1 MTPLS
6 PPDNMFLLLE
16 RRNQPMHVGS
26 LLLLSPPADAGPNY
40 AQELAEWALSYRRA
54 QPPFNQKLTKRFG
67 IAFWEE
73 DTEFDLE
80 AHFHHISLPKPGRI
94 RELLAIVSK
103 LHSGLM
109 DRAKPLWE
117 IYIIDGV
124 EDGRIA
130 VYSRIHHALIDGV
143 AGMRMLQKGMSPDPL
158 CRDTVPFW
166 AMPPR
171 KRSAPEGVVAN
182 VTAPISKA
190 SKAMGAIRN
199 QAATWPRVTKE
210 IIKSIKARSSDADY
224 VSVFQA
230 PRSILNQPISASRR
244 FAAQSWDLPRI
255 KAAAK
260 KHNATLN
267 DIVLAMCA
275 SALRHYLAD
284 LNALPDKPLV
294 AMVPV
299 SLRKDDSEG
308 GNQVGMVLANLATHL
323 SHPLERL
330 DAIARSVQNSKDRF
344 ASMSQLEIMNYVGT
358 ALAVSGINM
367 ATGIAPTWQAF
378 NIVISNVPGPRETM
392 YWNGAKLE
400 GIYPVSIAMD
410 GQATNIT
417 VVSYAEKFEI
427 GIIACRRTLPHMQKL
442 LAYLEEG
449 LVELENA

>member
-1 MTPLS
+1 MTPLL

-16 RRNQPMHVGS
+16 NRNQPMHVGS
-26 LLLLSPPADAGPNY
+26 LMLLSPPPKSAANY
-40 AQELAEWALSYRRA
+40 AQTLADWALSYRHA

-67 IAFWEE
+67 LAFWQD

-80 AHFHHISLPKPGRI
+80 AHFQHISLPKPGRI

-103 LHSGLM
+103 LHSGML

-124 EDGRIA
+124 EDGRVA
-130 VYSRIHHALIDGV
+130 VYCRIHHALIDGV
-143 AGMRMLQKGMSPDPL
+143 AGMRMLQKSMSADPKA
-158 CRDTVPFW
+158 RDAVPFW
-166 AMPPR
+166 AMPPH
-171 KRSAPEGVVAN
+171 KRVAPEGVIAN

-190 SKAMGAIRN
+190 NKVMGVIRE

-210 IIKSIKARSSDADY
+210 IIKSIKARNSDADY

-230 PRSILNQPISASRR
+230 PRTILNQPISASRR
-244 FAAQSWDLPRI
+244 FAAQSWALPRI

-275 SALRHYLAD
+275 SALRQYLID

-299 SLRKDDSEG
+299 SLRKDDSEA

-330 DAIARSVQNSKDRF
+330 EAIARSIQNSKDRF

-358 ALAVSGINM
+358 ALAISGINM
-367 ATGIAPTWQAF
+367 ATGMAPTWQAF
-378 NIVISNVPGPRETM
+378 NIVISNVPGPSETL

-410 GQATNIT
+410 GQAANIT
-417 VVSYAEKFEI
+417 VMSYAEKFEI

-442 LAYLEEG
+442 LAYLEAG
-449 LVELENA
+449 LVELEGS

>member
-6 PPDNMFLLLE
+6 PQDQMFLLVE

-26 LLLLSPPADAGPNY
+26 LMLLSPPTDAGPNY
-40 AQELAEWALSYRRA
+40 AQELADWARSYTKA
-54 QPPFNQKLTKRFG
+54 QPPFNQLLTYKLG
-67 IAFWEE
+67 LPFWI
-73 DTEFDLE
+73 DDAEFDLE

-103 LHSGLM
+103 LHSGVM

-124 EDGRIA
+124 EDGRVA
-130 VYSRIHHALIDGV
+130 VYSRIHHALVDGV
-143 AGMRMLQKGMSPDPL
+143 AGMRMLQRSMSPDPSV
-158 CRDTVPFW
+158 RDTVPFW
-166 AMPPR
+166 AIPPR
-171 KRSAPEGVVAN
+171 KRALADGVVAQ
-182 VTAPISKA
+182 VAQPISKA
-190 SKAMGAIRN
+190 AKFASILKD
-199 QAATWPRVTKE
+199 QAATWPTVARE
-210 IIKSIKARSSDADY
+210 IYKSIKARSSDADY

-230 PRSILNQPISASRR
+230 PRTILNQPISASRR
-244 FAAQSWDLPRI
+244 FAAQSWHLPRI

-260 KHNATLN
+260 RHNATLN

-275 SALRHYLAD
+275 AAVRKYLLE

-294 AMVPV
+294 AMVPM

-308 GNQVGMVLANLATHL
+308 GNQVGAVLANLATHL
-323 SHPLERL
+323 ADPLERL

-344 ASMSQLEIMNYVGT
+344 ATMNQLEIMNYVAT
-358 ALAVSGINM
+358 AMAVSGINM

-378 NIVISNVPGPRETM
+378 NIVVSNVPGPRETL

-442 LAYLEEG
+442 LQYLEDG
-449 LVELENA
+449 LVELEA

>member
-6 PPDNMFLLLE
+6 PADQMFLLVE

-26 LLLLSPPADAGPNY
+26 LMLLSPPVDAGPNY
-40 AQELAEWALSYRRA
+40 AQDLADWARSYTRA
-54 QPPFNQKLTKRFG
+54 EPPFNQLLTYKLG
-67 IAFWEE
+67 LPFWTE

-103 LHSGLM
+103 LHSGVM

-117 IYIIDGV
+117 LYIIDGV
-124 EDGRIA
+124 EDGRVA
-130 VYSRIHHALIDGV
+130 VYSRIHHALVDGV
-143 AGMRMLQKGMSPDPL
+143 AGMRMLQRSMSTDPSV
-158 CRDTVPFW
+158 RDTVPFW
-166 AMPPR
+166 AIPPR
-171 KRSAPEGVVAN
+171 KRAPADGVVAQ
-182 VTAPISKA
+182 VTQPISKA
-190 SKAMGAIRN
+190 AKIAGVLKE
-199 QAATWPRVTKE
+199 QASTWPTVARE
-210 IIKSIKARSSDADY
+210 IYKSIKARSSDADY

-230 PRSILNQPISASRR
+230 PRTILNQPISASRR
-244 FAAQSWDLPRI
+244 FAAQSWSLPRI
-255 KAAAK
+255 KGAAK
-260 KHNATLN
+260 RHNATLN

-275 SALRHYLAD
+275 SAVRRYLSD

-294 AMVPV
+294 AMVPM

-308 GNQVGMVLANLATHL
+308 GNQVGVVLANLATHL
-323 SHPLERL
+323 ADPLERL

-344 ASMSQLEIMNYVGT
+344 ATMNQLEIMNYVAT
-358 ALAVSGINM
+358 AMAVSGINM

-378 NIVISNVPGPRETM
+378 NIVVSNVPGPRETL

-442 LAYLEEG
+442 LQYLEDG
-449 LVELENA
+449 LAELEA

>member
-6 PPDNMFLLLE
+6 PQDQMFLLVE

-26 LLLLSPPADAGPNY
+26 LMLLTPPPDAGPDY
-40 AQELAEWALSYRRA
+40 VQELSEWARSHTVA
-54 QPPFNQKLTKRFG
+54 QPPFNQKLTYKLG
-67 IAFWEE
+67 LPFWTE

-80 AHFHHISLPKPGRI
+80 AHVHHISLPKPGRI
-94 RELLAIVSK
+94 RELLSIVSK

-117 IYIIDGV
+117 FYLIDGV

-130 VYSRIHHALIDGV
+130 VYSRIHHALVDGV
-143 AGMRMLQKGMSPDPL
+143 AGMRMLQKSMSTSPDV
-158 CRDTVPFW
+158 RDTLPFW
-166 AMPPR
+166 SIPPR
-171 KRSAPEGVVAN
+171 RRAPADGVVAQ
-182 VTAPISKA
+182 VTQPISRAAKIA
-190 SKAMGAIRN
+190 NVVRE
-199 QAATWPRVTKE
+199 QAATWPRVTRE
-210 IIKSIKARSSDADY
+210 IIKSIKARDSDPDY

-230 PRSILNQPISASRR
+230 PRTILNQRISASRR
-244 FAAQSWDLPRI
+244 FAAQSWPLERI
-255 KAAAK
+255 KAASK
-260 KHNATLN
+260 RHQCTLN
-267 DIVLAMCA
+267 DTVLAMCA
-275 SALRHYLAD
+275 SALRRYLSD
-284 LNALPDKPLV
+284 LQALPDQPLV

-308 GNQVGMVLANLATHL
+308 GNQVGVVLANLATHIAD
-323 SHPLERL
+323 PLERL

-344 ASMSQLEIMNYVGT
+344 ASMSQLEIMNYVAT
-358 ALAVSGINM
+358 AMAVSGINM

-378 NIVISNVPGPRETM
+378 NVVISNVPGPRETL

-417 VVSYAEKFEI
+417 VVSYADKFEI

-442 LAYLEEG
+442 LQYLEDG
-449 LVELENA
+449 LAELEA

>member
-6 PPDNMFLLLE
+6 PQDQMFLLVE

-26 LLLLSPPADAGPNY
+26 LMLLSPPPDAGPNY
-40 AQELAEWALSYRRA
+40 AQELADWARSYTKA
-54 QPPFNQKLTKRFG
+54 QPPFNQLLTYKLG
-67 IAFWEE
+67 LPFWTD

-103 LHSGLM
+103 LHSGVM

-124 EDGRIA
+124 EDGRVA
-130 VYSRIHHALIDGV
+130 VYSRIHHALVDGV
-143 AGMRMLQKGMSPDPL
+143 AGMRMLQRSMSPDPAV
-158 CRDTVPFW
+158 RDTVPFW
-166 AMPPR
+166 AIPPR
-171 KRSAPEGVVAN
+171 KRAPADGVVAQ
-182 VTAPISKA
+182 VTQPLSRAAKFA
-190 SKAMGAIRN
+190 SIVKE
-199 QAATWPRVTKE
+199 QASTWPTVARE
-210 IIKSIKARSSDADY
+210 IYKSIKARSSDADY

-230 PRSILNQPISASRR
+230 PRTILNQPISASRR
-244 FAAQSWDLPRI
+244 FAAQSWHLPRI

-260 KHNATLN
+260 RHNATLN

-275 SALRHYLAD
+275 AAVRKYLIE

-294 AMVPV
+294 AMVPM

-308 GNQVGMVLANLATHL
+308 GNQVGVVLANLATHL
-323 SHPLERL
+323 ADPLERL

-344 ASMSQLEIMNYVGT
+344 ATMNQLEIMNYVAT
-358 ALAVSGINM
+358 AMAVSGINM

-378 NIVISNVPGPRETM
+378 NIVVSNVPGPRETL

-442 LAYLEEG
+442 LQYLEDG
-449 LVELENA
+449 LAELEA

>member
-6 PPDNMFLLLE
+6 PQDQMFLLVE

-26 LLLLSPPADAGPNY
+26 LMLLTPPPDAGPDY
-40 AQELAEWALSYRRA
+40 VQELSAWARSHTRA
-54 QPPFNQKLTKRFG
+54 SPPFNQKLTRKLG
-67 IAFWEE
+67 MPFWTE

-80 AHFHHISLPKPGRI
+80 AHVHHISLPKPGRI

-117 IYIIDGV
+117 FYLIDGV

-143 AGMRMLQKGMSPDPL
+143 AGMRMLQRSMSTDPDV
-158 CRDTVPFW
+158 RDTLPFW

-171 KRSAPEGVVAN
+171 QRKPADGVIAQ
-182 VTAPISKA
+182 VTQPISKA
-190 SKAMGAIRN
+190 AKVANVLRE
-199 QAATWPRVTKE
+199 QAGTWPKVTRE
-210 IIKSIKARSSDADY
+210 IIKSIRARSSDADY

-230 PRSILNQPISASRR
+230 PRTILNQRISASRR
-244 FAAQSWDLPRI
+244 FAAQSWSLARI
-255 KAAAK
+255 KAASK
-260 KHNATLN
+260 RHNATLN

-275 SALRHYLAD
+275 SALRQYLSD
-284 LNALPDKPLV
+284 LDALPDQPLV

-299 SLRKDDSEG
+299 SLRKDDSDG
-308 GNQVGMVLANLATHL
+308 GNQVGVVLANLATHL
-323 SHPLERL
+323 ADPMERL
-330 DAIARSVQNSKDRF
+330 DAISRSVQNSKERF
-344 ASMSQLEIMNYVGT
+344 ASMSQLEIMNYVST
-358 ALAVSGINM
+358 ALAISGINM

-378 NIVISNVPGPRETM
+378 NIVVSNVPGPRETL

-442 LAYLEEG
+442 LQYLEDG
-449 LVELENA
+449 LVELEQ

>member
-6 PPDNMFLLLE
+6 PIDQMFLLLE

-26 LLLLSPPADAGPNY
+26 LMLLTPPPDAGPDY
-40 AQELAEWALSYRRA
+40 AQELADWARSHTRA
-54 QPPFNQKLTKRFG
+54 QPPFNQRLTYKLG
-67 IAFWEE
+67 MPFWTE

-117 IYIIDGV
+117 LYIIDGI
-124 EDGRIA
+124 EDGRVA
-130 VYSRIHHALIDGV
+130 VYSRIHHALVDGV
-143 AGMRMLQKGMSPDPL
+143 AGMRMLQRCLSTDPDA
-158 CRDTVPFW
+158 RDTLPFW
-166 AMPPR
+166 AVPPR
-171 KRSAPEGVVAN
+171 KRAPADGVIAQVKQ
-182 VTAPISKA
+182 PISKA
-190 SKAMGAIRN
+190 AKFAN
-199 QAATWPRVTKE
+199 VVKEQASTGPTVARE
-210 IIKSIKARSSDADY
+210 IYKSIKSRGTNADY

-230 PRSILNQPISASRR
+230 PRTILNQPISASRR

-255 KAAAK
+255 RAAARR
-260 KHNATLN
+260 HNATLN

-275 SALRHYLAD
+275 SALRHYLSD

-294 AMVPV
+294 AMVPM
-299 SLRKDDSEG
+299 SLRKDDSDA
-308 GNQVGMVLANLATHL
+308 GNQIGMVLANLATHL
-323 SHPLERL
+323 ADPLERL

-344 ASMSQLEIMNYVGT
+344 ANMSQLEIMNYVAT
-358 ALAVSGINM
+358 AMAVSGINM

-378 NIVISNVPGPRETM
+378 NIVISNVPGPKETL
-392 YWNGAKLE
+392 YWNGAKLD

-417 VVSYAEKFEI
+417 LVSYGDKFEI

-442 LAYLEEG
+442 LQYLEDG
-449 LVELENA
+449 LVELEQA

>member
-6 PPDNMFLLLE
+6 PQDQMFLLVE

-26 LLLLSPPADAGPNY
+26 LMLLSPPPDAGPNY
-40 AQELAEWALSYRRA
+40 AQELADWARSYTKA
-54 QPPFNQKLTKRFG
+54 QPPFNQLLTYKLG
-67 IAFWEE
+67 LPFWTD

-103 LHSGLM
+103 LHSGVM

-124 EDGRIA
+124 EDGRVA
-130 VYSRIHHALIDGV
+130 VYSRIHHALVDGV
-143 AGMRMLQKGMSPDPL
+143 AGMRMLQRSMSPDPSV
-158 CRDTVPFW
+158 RDTVPFW
-166 AMPPR
+166 AIPPR
-171 KRSAPEGVVAN
+171 KRAPADGVVAQ
-182 VTAPISKA
+182 VTQPLSRAAKFA
-190 SKAMGAIRN
+190 SIVKE
-199 QAATWPRVTKE
+199 QASTWPTVARE
-210 IIKSIKARSSDADY
+210 IYKSIKARSSDADY

-230 PRSILNQPISASRR
+230 PRTILNQPISASRR
-244 FAAQSWDLPRI
+244 FAAQSWHLPRI

-260 KHNATLN
+260 RHNATLN

-275 SALRHYLAD
+275 AAVRKYLIE

-294 AMVPV
+294 AMVPM

-308 GNQVGMVLANLATHL
+308 GNQVGVVLANLATHL
-323 SHPLERL
+323 ADPLERL

-344 ASMSQLEIMNYVGT
+344 ATMNQLEIMNYVAT
-358 ALAVSGINM
+358 AMAVSGINM

-378 NIVISNVPGPRETM
+378 NIVVSNVPGPRETL

-442 LAYLEEG
+442 LQYLEDG
-449 LVELENA
+449 LAELEA

>member
-6 PPDNMFLLLE
+6 PQDQMFLLVE

-26 LLLLSPPADAGPNY
+26 LMLLTPPPDAGPDY
-40 AQELAEWALSYRRA
+40 VQELSEWARSHTQA
-54 QPPFNQKLTKRFG
+54 SPPFNQKLTRKLG
-67 IAFWEE
+67 MPFWTE

-80 AHFHHISLPKPGRI
+80 AHVHHISLPKPGRI

-117 IYIIDGV
+117 FYLIDGV

-143 AGMRMLQKGMSPDPL
+143 AGMRMLQRSMSPDPDV
-158 CRDTVPFW
+158 RDTKPFW

-171 KRSAPEGVVAN
+171 QRKPADGVIAQ
-182 VTAPISKA
+182 VTQPISKA
-190 SKAMGAIRN
+190 AKVANVLRE
-199 QAATWPRVTKE
+199 QAATWPKVTSE
-210 IIKSIKARSSDADY
+210 IIKSIRARSSDADY

-230 PRSILNQPISASRR
+230 PRTILNQRISASRR
-244 FAAQSWDLPRI
+244 FAAQSWPLARI
-255 KAAAK
+255 KAAGK
-260 KHNATLN
+260 RHNATLN

-275 SALRHYLAD
+275 SALRQYLGD
-284 LNALPDKPLV
+284 LDALPEQPLV

-299 SLRKDDSEG
+299 SLRKDDSDG
-308 GNQVGMVLANLATHL
+308 GNQVGVVLANLATHL
-323 SHPLERL
+323 EDPLERL
-330 DAIARSVQNSKDRF
+330 DAISRSVQNSKERF
-344 ASMSQLEIMNYVGT
+344 ASMSQLEIMNYVST
-358 ALAVSGINM
+358 ALAISGINM

-378 NIVISNVPGPRETM
+378 NIVVSNVPGPKETL

-417 VVSYAEKFEI
+417 VVSYADKFEI

-442 LAYLEEG
+442 LQYLEDG
-449 LVELENA
+449 LAELEQ

>member
-6 PPDNMFLLLE
+6 PQDQMFLLVE

-26 LLLLSPPADAGPNY
+26 LMLLTPPPDAGPDY
-40 AQELAEWALSYRRA
+40 VQELAEWARSHTRA
-54 QPPFNQKLTKRFG
+54 SPPFNQKLTRKLG
-67 IAFWEE
+67 LPFWVE

-80 AHFHHISLPKPGRI
+80 AHVHHISLPKPGRI

-117 IYIIDGV
+117 FYLIDGV

-143 AGMRMLQKGMSPDPL
+143 AGMRMLQRSMSTDPDV
-158 CRDTVPFW
+158 RDTMPFW

-171 KRSAPEGVVAN
+171 QRKPADGVIAQVTQPISRAAKVAN
-182 VTAPISKA
+182 VL
-190 SKAMGAIRN
+190 RE
-199 QAATWPRVTKE
+199 QAATWPKVTSE
-210 IIKSIKARSSDADY
+210 IIKSIRARSSDADY

-230 PRSILNQPISASRR
+230 PRTILNQRISASRR
-244 FAAQSWDLPRI
+244 FAAQSWSLARI
-255 KAAAK
+255 KAASK
-260 KHNATLN
+260 RHNATLN

-275 SALRHYLAD
+275 SALRQYLSD
-284 LNALPDKPLV
+284 LDALPDQPLV

-299 SLRKDDSEG
+299 SLRKDDSDG
-308 GNQVGMVLANLATHL
+308 GNQVGVVLANLATHL
-323 SHPLERL
+323 ADPLERL
-330 DAIARSVQNSKDRF
+330 DAISRSVQNSKERF
-344 ASMSQLEIMNYVGT
+344 ASMSQLEIMNYVST
-358 ALAVSGINM
+358 ALAISGINM

-378 NIVISNVPGPRETM
+378 NIVVSNVPGPRETL

-442 LAYLEEG
+442 LQYLEDG
-449 LVELENA
+449 LVELEQ

>member
-6 PPDNMFLLLE
+6 PQDQMFLLVE

-26 LLLLSPPADAGPNY
+26 LMLLSPPPDAGPNY
-40 AQELAEWALSYRRA
+40 AQELADWARSYTKA
-54 QPPFNQKLTKRFG
+54 QPPFNQLLTYKLG
-67 IAFWEE
+67 LPFWTD

-103 LHSGLM
+103 LHSGVM

-117 IYIIDGV
+117 LYIIDGV
-124 EDGRIA
+124 EDGRVA
-130 VYSRIHHALIDGV
+130 VYSRIHHALVDGV
-143 AGMRMLQKGMSPDPL
+143 AGMRMLQRSMSPDPSV
-158 CRDTVPFW
+158 RDTVPFW
-166 AMPPR
+166 AIPPR
-171 KRSAPEGVVAN
+171 KRAPADGVVAQ
-182 VTAPISKA
+182 VTQPLSRAAKFAGIVKEQA
-190 SKAMGAIRN
+190 S
-199 QAATWPRVTKE
+199 TWPTVARE
-210 IIKSIKARSSDADY
+210 IYKSIKARSSDADY

-230 PRSILNQPISASRR
+230 PRTILNQPISASRR
-244 FAAQSWDLPRI
+244 FAAQSWHLPRI

-260 KHNATLN
+260 RHNATLN

-275 SALRHYLAD
+275 AAVRKYLIE

-294 AMVPV
+294 AMVPM

-308 GNQVGMVLANLATHL
+308 GNQVGVVLANLATHL
-323 SHPLERL
+323 PDPLERL

-344 ASMSQLEIMNYVGT
+344 ATMNQLEIMNYVAT
-358 ALAVSGINM
+358 AMAVSGINM

-378 NIVISNVPGPRETM
+378 NIVVSNVPGPRETL

-442 LAYLEEG
+442 LQYLEDG
-449 LVELENA
+449 LAELEA